1 MSKFLE
7 RARGGT
13 VGTGEMSLGAR
24 PIPGVVPEGELVA
37 SCRTGDPEA
46 FAQLVR
52 LHEGM
57 VVCLAARLL
66 GDVEAARDVAQEVFL
81 QVYKRLGAFEGRSSL
96 RTWIYRIAINQCHNR
111 RRFWHRR
118 RRDRERPLDDA
129 TLAAAAPPAP
139 GPAAGPYEETLR
151 RERAAKVQAAL
162 LELRFEHR
170 AVLVLREVQG
180 LTCEEVAAALGVPEG
195 TVKSRL
201 SRAREAMRRKL
212 AGLVEP
218 LLREVRS

>member
-1 MSKFLE
+1 MSKFFE
-7 RARGGT
+7 HDRGAT

-24 PIPGVVPEGELVA
+24 AIPGLVPEGELVA
-37 SCRTGDPEA
+37 SCRTGDAEA
-46 FAQLVR
+46 FARLVR

-57 VVCLAARLL
+57 VLSLAARLL
-66 GDVEAARDVAQEVFL
+66 GEVEEARDVAQEVFL
-81 QVYKRLGAFEGRSSL
+81 QVYKRLSAFEGRSSL
-96 RTWIYRIAINQCHNR
+96 RTWIYRIAVNQCYNR

-129 TLAAAAPPAP
+129 IVAPALP
-139 GPAAGPYEETLR
+139 GTSGNGASPYEETLR
-151 RERAAKVQAAL
+151 SERARRVQVAL

-170 AVLVLREVQG
+170 SVLVLREVEG

-212 AGLVEP
+212 AGLIE
-218 LLREVRS
+218 EAGVRS

>member
-1 MSKFLE
+1 VSKFFE
-7 RARGGT
+7 HDRGAT
-13 VGTGEMSLGAR
+13 VGTGELSLGAR
-24 PIPGVVPEGELVA
+24 SIPGVVPEGELVA
-37 SCRTGDPEA
+37 SCRAGDPEA
-46 FAQLVR
+46 FARLVR

-57 VVCLAARLL
+57 VVSLAARLL
-66 GDVEAARDVAQEVFL
+66 GEVEEARDVAQEVFL
-81 QVYKRLGAFEGRSSL
+81 QVYKRLSAFEGRSSL
-96 RTWIYRIAINQCHNR
+96 RTWIYRIAVNQCYNR

-129 TLAAAAPPAP
+129 IVAPALP
-139 GPAAGPYEETLR
+139 GTGGQGASPYEETLR
-151 RERAAKVQAAL
+151 RELARRVQAAL

-170 AVLVLREVQG
+170 SVLVLREVEG

-212 AGLVEP
+212 AGLIE
-218 LLREVRS
+218 EEGVRS

>member
-1 MSKFLE
+1 MSKFFE
-7 RARGGT
+7 RDRGAT

-24 PIPGVVPEGELVA
+24 SIPGVVPEGELVA

-46 FAQLVR
+46 FARLVR

-57 VVCLAARLL
+57 VVSLAARLL
-66 GDVEAARDVAQEVFL
+66 GEVEEARDVAQEVFL

-129 TLAAAAPPAP
+129 ILAPAVPGAGAPRREPLRGDAAPAS
-139 GPAAGPYEETLR
+139 GRGGSR
-151 RERAAKVQAAL
+151 RRCSSCASSTA
-162 LELRFEHR
+162 
-170 AVLVLREVQG
+170 AVLVLREVEG

-212 AGLVEP
+212 AGLIEE
-218 LLREVRS
+218 EVRS

>member
-1 MSKFLE
+1 MSKLFE
-7 RARGGT
+7 HDRGT
-13 VGTGEMSLGAR
+13 AVGTGEMSLGAR
-24 PIPGVVPEGELVA
+24 SIPGVVPEGELVA

-46 FAQLVR
+46 FARLVR

-57 VVCLAARLL
+57 VMNLAARLL
-66 GDVEAARDVAQEVFL
+66 GEVEEARDVAQEVFL
-81 QVYKRLGAFEGRSSL
+81 QVYKRLGGFEGRSSL

-118 RRDRERPLDDA
+118 RRDRERPLDEA
-129 TLAAAAPPAP
+129 VLAPVLPGERACAAS
-139 GPAAGPYEETLR
+139 PYEETLR
-151 RERAAKVQAAL
+151 RERARQVQAAL

-170 AVLVLREVQG
+170 SVLVLREVEG
-180 LTCEEVAAALGVPEG
+180 LSCEEVAAALGVPEG

-212 AGLVEP
+212 AGLLEG
-218 LLREVRS
+218 EVRP

>member
-1 MSKFLE
+1 MSKFFE
-7 RARGGT
+7 RDRGAT

-24 PIPGVVPEGELVA
+24 SIPGVVPEGELVA

-46 FAQLVR
+46 FARLVR

-57 VVCLAARLL
+57 VVSLAARLL
-66 GDVEAARDVAQEVFL
+66 GEVEEARDVAQEVFL
-81 QVYKRLGAFEGRSSL
+81 QVYKRLGAL
-96 RTWIYRIAINQCHNR
+96 RGPQQPQDLDLP
-111 RRFWHRR
+111 
-118 RRDRERPLDDA
+118 DRGQPVPQPPALLA
-129 TLAAAAPPAP
+129 PAAARPRAAARRAILAPALP
-139 GPAAGPYEETLR
+139 GAGGHGASPYEETLR
-151 RERAAKVQAAL
+151 HERARRVQAAL

-170 AVLVLREVQG
+170 SVLVLREVEG

-212 AGLVEP
+212 AGLIEE
-218 LLREVRS
+218 EVRS